1 MALDTLIKQLFPLIL
16 GGLIA
21 IIAYFQA
28 SGVVQLVASKL
39 FGAEEQEL
47 TSTSLRPKINTAQ
60 SGNSRR
66 TAQPI
71 IANNIF
77 DWEVDLDP
85 PPPPPPDAGA
95 DGPESNK
102 PLLDLS
108 NPLEAE
114 RCSDVSVRIV
124 TESPDPTWSIAV
136 IQAPGDES
144 PVLRRVGDTAGGYEV
159 AYIGFNRLQ
168 ASPTVWLTK
177 EAKLCQAFLF
187 APTAPPAASS
197 AVAATPPPPPVP
209 VEEGSTRR
217 GATSLPQEIADKIT
231 KVSETEYNVERSVVD
246 HVIENS
252 SELMKS
258 ARIVPEKGPDGKT
271 VGIRLFG
278 VRPDTLLG
286 SLGLKNGDRLETI
299 NDFNL
304 ASPEEA
310 LNAYARLRTA
320 SKLSL
325 RVTRRGQPTSID
337 INIGNSGK

>member
-1 MALDTLIKQLFPLIL
+1 MALDTLIKQLFPVIL

-28 SGVVQLVASKL
+28 SGVVQLGASKL
-39 FGAEEQEL
+39 LAADEQEL
-47 TSTSLRPKINTAQ
+47 TSGSLRPRANPVRPSAPRK
-60 SGNSRR
+60 

-71 IANNIF
+71 IDNNIF

-95 DGPESNK
+95 EDGESPSK

-108 NPLEAE
+108 NPLAAE
-114 RCSDVSVRIV
+114 RCPDVTVRIV

-136 IQAPGDES
+136 FQAPGEDKPS
-144 PVLRRVGDTAGGYEV
+144 LRRVGDIAGGYQV
-159 AYIGFNRLQ
+159 AYIGFNRIE
-168 ASPTVWLTK
+168 ATPTVWLTK
-177 EAKLCQAFLF
+177 DAKLCQAFLF
-187 APTAPPAASS
+187 APS
-197 AVAATPPPPPVP
+197 TPPPAPSASAPAVPTTPP
-209 VEEGSTRR
+209 EDSTPRR
-217 GATSLPQEIADKIT
+217 GAASLPQEIADKIT
-231 KVSETEYNVERSVVD
+231 KVSETEYTVERSVVD
-246 HVIENS
+246 HVLENQA
-252 SELMKS
+252 ELMKS

-299 NDFNL
+299 NGFNL
-304 ASPEEA
+304 ANPEEA

-320 SKLSL
+320 GKLSL
-325 RVTRRGQPTSID
+325 SVTRRGQPTSID
-337 INIGNSGK
+337 ININNAGK

>member
-1 MALDTLIKQLFPLIL
+1 MALDTLIKQLFPVIL
-16 GGLIA
+16 GGILA
-21 IIAYFQA
+21 LIAYFQA

-39 FGAEEQEL
+39 LGSDEQAL
-47 TSTSLRPKINTAQ
+47 AQTSLRPSTGGVRQVNNRK
-60 SGNSRR
+60 

-71 IANNIF
+71 IDNNIF

-85 PPPPPPDAGA
+85 PPPPPPDAGVEP
-95 DGPESNK
+95 DK
-102 PLLDLS
+102 PQLDLT
-108 NPLEAE
+108 NPLGAE
-114 RCSDVSVRIV
+114 RCADIAVRII

-136 IQAPGDES
+136 LQGPGEDK
-144 PVLRRVGDTAGGYEV
+144 PALRRVGDMVGSYQV
-159 AYIGFNRLQ
+159 AYIGFNRIE
-168 ASPTVWLTK
+168 ASPTAWLIK
-177 EAKLCQAFLF
+177 DSKLCQAFLF
-187 APTAPPAASS
+187 APTEPAPSAPSAAP
-197 AVAATPPPPPVP
+197 VTPP
-209 VEEGSTRR
+209 VEESAPRR
-217 GATSLPQEIADKIT
+217 GATSLPSEIADKIT
-231 KVSETEYNVERSVVD
+231 KISETEYNVERSVVD
-246 HVIENS
+246 HVLENQA
-252 SELMKS
+252 ELMKS

-320 SKLSL
+320 GKLSL
-325 RVTRRGQPTSID
+325 RVTRRGQPTTID

>member
-1 MALDTLIKQLFPLIL
+1 MALDTLIKQLFPVIL
-16 GGLIA
+16 GGVIA

-28 SGVVQLVASKL
+28 SGVVQLAASKL
-39 FGAEEQEL
+39 LGGDDQEL
-47 TSTSLRPKINTAQ
+47 TSGSLKPKASFARTTSTRK
-60 SGNSRR
+60 

-71 IANNIF
+71 IDNNIF

-85 PPPPPPDAGA
+85 PPPPPPDAGVA
-95 DGPESNK
+95 PDK

-136 IQAPGDES
+136 IQAPGDDK
-144 PVLRRVGDTAGGYEV
+144 PVLRRVGDIAGGYQV
-159 AYIGFNRLQ
+159 AYIGFNRIE

-177 EAKLCQAFLF
+177 DSKLCQAFLF
-187 APTAPPAASS
+187 APS
-197 AVAATPPPPPVP
+197 TPPPSPSASAAPAPSAPP
-209 VEEGSTRR
+209 VEESAPRR

-231 KVSETEYNVERSVVD
+231 KLSETEFNVERSVVD
-246 HVIENS
+246 HVLENQA
-252 SELMKS
+252 ELMKS

-299 NDFNL
+299 NGFNL

-320 SKLSL
+320 GKLSL
-325 RVTRRGQPTSID
+325 QVTRRGQPTSID
-337 INIGNSGK
+337 INISNAGK

>member
-1 MALDTLIKQLFPLIL
+1 MALDTLIKQLFPVIL

-28 SGVVQLVASKL
+28 SGVVQLAASKL
-39 FGAEEQEL
+39 LGTDEQEL
-47 TSTSLRPKINTAQ
+47 TSGSLKPKTNFARNG
-60 SGNSRR
+60 SARK

-85 PPPPPPDAGA
+85 PPPPPPDAGVA
-95 DGPESNK
+95 PEK

-108 NPLEAE
+108 NPLAAE
-114 RCSDVSVRIV
+114 RCSDVTVRII

-136 IQAPGDES
+136 IQAPGDDK
-144 PVLRRVGDTAGGYEV
+144 PVLRRVGDTAGGYQV
-159 AYIGFNRLQ
+159 AYIGFNRIE

-187 APTAPPAASS
+187 APS
-197 AVAATPPPPPVP
+197 TPPPSPSASVAAAPTAP
-209 VEEGSTRR
+209 ALEDNAPRR
-217 GATSLPQEIADKIT
+217 GASSLPQEIADKIT
-231 KVSETEYNVERSVVD
+231 KISETEYNVERSVVD
-246 HVIENS
+246 HVLENQA
-252 SELMKS
+252 ELMKS

-286 SLGLKNGDRLETI
+286 TLGLKNGDRLEGI
-299 NDFNL
+299 NGFNL
-304 ASPEEA
+304 GNPEEA

-320 SKLSL
+320 PKLNL
-325 RVTRRGQPTSID
+325 TVTRRGQQTSID
-337 INIGNSGK
+337 INISNAGK

>member
-1 MALDTLIKQLFPLIL
+1 MALDTLIKQLFPVIL

-39 FGAEEQEL
+39 FASDDQEL
-47 TSTSLRPKINTAQ
+47 TSGSLRPKSSFAQ
-60 SGNSRR
+60 SATTRK

-71 IANNIF
+71 INNNIF

-85 PPPPPPDAGA
+85 PPPPPPDAGVTP
-95 DGPESNK
+95 DK

-114 RCSDVSVRIV
+114 RCADVTVRIV

-136 IQAPGDES
+136 IQAPGEDK
-144 PVLRRVGDTAGGYEV
+144 PVLRRVGDVAGGYQV
-159 AYIGFNRLQ
+159 AYIGFNHVE
-168 ASPTVWLTK
+168 ATPTVWLTK
-177 EAKLCQAFLF
+177 ESKLCQAFLF
-187 APTAPPAASS
+187 VPTAPPATAS
-197 AVAATPPPPPVP
+197 ATAAAPPPPVP
-209 VEEGSTRR
+209 AEEASPRR
-217 GATSLPQEIADKIT
+217 GASSLPQEIADKIT
-231 KVSETEYNVERSVVD
+231 KISETEFNVERSVVD
-246 HVIENS
+246 HVLENQA
-252 SELMKS
+252 ELMKS

-271 VGIRLFG
+271 VGIRMFG

-286 SLGLKNGDRLETI
+286 SLGLKNGDRLEQI
-299 NDFNL
+299 NGFNL

-320 SKLSL
+320 GKLSL
-325 RVTRRGQPTSID
+325 TLTRRGQPTSID
-337 INIGNSGK
+337 INISNAGK

>member
-1 MALDTLIKQLFPLIL
+1 MALDTLIKQLFPVIL

-28 SGVVQLVASKL
+28 SGVVQLAASKL
-39 FGAEEQEL
+39 LGADEQEL
-47 TSTSLRPKINTAQ
+47 TSGSLKPKTNFARSTTT
-60 SGNSRR
+60 RK

-71 IANNIF
+71 IDNNIF

-85 PPPPPPDAGA
+85 PPPPPPDAGVA
-95 DGPESNK
+95 PDK

-108 NPLEAE
+108 NPLAAE
-114 RCSDVSVRIV
+114 RCSDVTVRII

-136 IQAPGDES
+136 IQAPGDDK
-144 PVLRRVGDTAGGYEV
+144 PVLRRVGDIAGGYQV
-159 AYIGFNRLQ
+159 AYIGFNRIE

-187 APTAPPAASS
+187 APS
-197 AVAATPPPPPVP
+197 TPPPSPSASAAAAPTTAP
-209 VEEGSTRR
+209 AEESAPRR

-231 KVSETEYNVERSVVD
+231 KISETEYNVERSVVD
-246 HVIENS
+246 HVLENQA
-252 SELMKS
+252 ELMKS

-299 NDFNL
+299 NGFNL

-320 SKLSL
+320 GKLSL
-325 RVTRRGQPTSID
+325 SVTRRGQPTSID
-337 INIGNSGK
+337 ININNAGK